1 MSSDPANVSVYQD
14 WDLDNALN
22 SSAITISS
30 AHPEDKNIP
39 YFGDALFDSNEVY
52 RSRRVYGEK
61 VSIDIS
67 SQSVHSVKIEAESP
81 LALYNIDIWGPY
93 VAGAGSR
100 TPTNDP

>member
-1 MSSDPANVSVYQD
+1 MEKQAKREKKLAEKRAKKIAKEGDPKS
-14 WDLDNALN
+14 
-22 SSAITISS
+22 
-30 AHPEDKNIP
+30 PEDKTIP
-39 YFGDALFDSNEVY
+39 YFGEALFDSNEVY

-100 TPTNDP
+100 TPTNAP